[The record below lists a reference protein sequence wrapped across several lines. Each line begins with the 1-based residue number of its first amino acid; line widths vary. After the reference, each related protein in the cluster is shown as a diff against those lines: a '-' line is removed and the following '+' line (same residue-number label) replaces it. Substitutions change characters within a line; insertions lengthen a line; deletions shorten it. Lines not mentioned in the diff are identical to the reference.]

1 MIDYRNE
8 FITNKASDKNFN
20 EGLRLYML
28 KIYNYM
34 AIGLLITGGMA
45 FATLNF
51 EPLVQLMYKLTPA
64 REVYG
69 ITGFGIIIQL
79 VPLVIAFSF
88 GFGFANISVANAR
101 ILFWLYAITMGM
113 SLSSLGFIYTGQ
125 SLVRTFLICSS
136 LFGCMSLYGYSTNKD
151 LTSAGSFLIMGLIG
165 LVIISLVNI
174 FLQNS
179 AVNFALSVAGIGIF
193 MGLTAWDTQKLKG
206 MYYYYGGGEVG
217 QKIAIMGAFT
227 LYLDFINLTLYLL
240 NFLGERRKD

>member
-101 ILFWLYAITMGM
+101 SLFWFYAITMGM

-151 LTSAGSFLIMGLIG
+151 LTSAGSFLIMGLNRARYN
-165 LVIISLVNI
+165 ISCKYIAAKFSCKFCAFCSWNWNI
-174 FLQNS
+174 HGS
-179 AVNFALSVAGIGIF
+179 DR
-193 MGLTAWDTQKLKG
+193 MGYPETQGYVLLLWWRRSG
-206 MYYYYGGGEVG
+206 SENCHY
-217 QKIAIMGAFT
+217 
-227 LYLDFINLTLYLL
+227 LTLHLL

>member
-8 FITNKASDKNFN
+8 FITNKAGDKNFN

-34 AIGLLITGGMA
+34 AIGLLITGSMA

-69 ITGFGIIIQL
+69 ITGFGLIIQL
-79 VPLVIAFSF
+79 IPLVIAFSF
-88 GFGFANISVANAR
+88 GFANMSVANAR
-101 ILFWLYAITMGM
+101 ILFWLYAITIGM

-136 LFGCMSLYGYSTNKD
+136 LFGVMSLYGYSTNKD
-151 LTSAGSFLIMGLIG
+151 ITSVGSFLIMGLIG

-174 FLQNS
+174 FMQSS

-217 QKIAIMGAFT
+217 QKIAIMGAYT
-227 LYLDFINLTLYLL
+227 LYLDFINLALYLL
-240 NFLGERRKD
+240 NFLGERKKD

>member
-34 AIGLLITGGMA
+34 AIGLLITGIMA

-51 EPLVQLMYKLTPA
+51 EPLVQLMYKLTPT

-79 VPLVIAFSF
+79 VPLIIAFSF

-113 SLSSLGFIYTGQ
+113 SFLPKSQRPPQPRPQVLYSLP
-125 SLVRTFLICSS
+125 
-136 LFGCMSLYGYSTNKD
+136 
-151 LTSAGSFLIMGLIG
+151 SA
-165 LVIISLVNI
+165 
-174 FLQNS
+174 QPH
-179 AVNFALSVAGIGIF
+179 SV
-193 MGLTAWDTQKLKG
+193 
-206 MYYYYGGGEVG
+206 GEV
-217 QKIAIMGAFT
+217 
-227 LYLDFINLTLYLL
+227 
-240 NFLGERRKD
+240 

>member
-8 FITNKASDKNFN
+8 FITNKAGDKNFN

-34 AIGLLITGGMA
+34 AIGLLITGSMA

-69 ITGFGIIIQL
+69 ITGFGLIIQL
-79 VPLVIAFSF
+79 IPLVIAFSF
-88 GFGFANISVANAR
+88 GFANMSVANAR
-101 ILFWLYAITMGM
+101 ILFWLYAITIGM
-113 SLSSLGFIYTGQ
+113 SLSSLGFIYTSQ

-136 LFGCMSLYGYSTNKD
+136 LFGVMSLYGYSTNKD
-151 LTSAGSFLIMGLIG
+151 ITSVGSFLIMGLIG

-174 FLQNS
+174 FMQSS

-217 QKIAIMGAFT
+217 QKIAIMGAYT
-227 LYLDFINLTLYLL
+227 LYLDFINLALYLL
-240 NFLGERRKD
+240 NFLGERKKD

>member
-1 MIDYRNE
+1 MINYRNE

-28 KIYNYM
+28 NIYNYM
-34 AIGLLITGGMA
+34 AIGLLITGIMA

-51 EPLVQLMYKLTPA
+51 EPLVQLMYKLTPT

-79 VPLVIAFSF
+79 VPLIIAFSF

-174 FLQNS
+174 FLQSS

>member
-8 FITNKASDKNFN
+8 FITNKAGDKNFN

-34 AIGLLITGGMA
+34 AIGLLITGSMA

-79 VPLVIAFSF
+79 IPLVIAFSF
-88 GFGFANISVANAR
+88 GFANMSVANAR
-101 ILFWLYAITMGM
+101 ILFWLYAITIGM

-136 LFGCMSLYGYSTNKD
+136 LFGVMSLYGYSTNKD
-151 LTSAGSFLIMGLIG
+151 ITSVGSFLIMGLIG
-165 LVIISLVNI
+165 LVIISLCKYI
-174 FLQNS
+174 Y
-179 AVNFALSVAGIGIF
+179 AKLSGKFCTFCSWNRDIYGAYC
-193 MGLTAWDTQKLKG
+193 MGYSKAKRDVLLLWRRRSGTENCHYG
-206 MYYYYGGGEVG
+206 SMYLVSRFY
-217 QKIAIMGAFT
+217 
-227 LYLDFINLTLYLL
+227 
-240 NFLGERRKD
+240 

>member
-8 FITNKASDKNFN
+8 FITNKAGDKNFN

-34 AIGLLITGGMA
+34 AIGLLITGSMA

-69 ITGFGIIIQL
+69 ITGFGLIIQL
-79 VPLVIAFSF
+79 IPLVIAFSF
-88 GFGFANISVANAR
+88 GFANMSVANAR
-101 ILFWLYAITMGM
+101 ILFWLYAITIGM

-136 LFGCMSLYGYSTNKD
+136 LFGVMSLYGYSTNKD
-151 LTSAGSFLIMGLIG
+151 ITSVGSFLIMGLIG

-174 FLQNS
+174 FMQSS
-179 AVNFALSVAGIGIF
+179 AVNFALSVARIGIF

-217 QKIAIMGAFT
+217 QKIAIMGACT
-227 LYLDFINLTLYLL
+227 LYLDFINLALYLL
-240 NFLGERRKD
+240 NFLGERKKD

>member
-8 FITNKASDKNFN
+8 FITNKAGDKNFN

-34 AIGLLITGGMA
+34 AIGLLITGSMA

-69 ITGFGIIIQL
+69 ITGFGLIIQL
-79 VPLVIAFSF
+79 IPLVIAFSF
-88 GFGFANISVANAR
+88 GFANMSVANAR
-101 ILFWLYAITMGM
+101 ILFWLYAITIGM

-136 LFGCMSLYGYSTNKD
+136 LFGVMSLYGYSTNKD
-151 LTSAGSFLIMGLIG
+151 ITSVGSFLIMGLIG

-174 FLQNS
+174 FMQSS

-193 MGLTAWDTQKLKG
+193 MGLTAWGILKS
-206 MYYYYGGGEVG
+206 
-217 QKIAIMGAFT
+217 
-227 LYLDFINLTLYLL
+227 
-240 NFLGERRKD
+240 